1 MGIDLVAGGRR
12 VGHNVRKAPVSQDVY
27 LRLLVKLYSFIAR
40 RTGSKFAEVI
50 AKRLCMSRLNKA
62 PISLSRLA
70 KYVKGKEDKTAV
82 IVGTVTNDVRFL
94 DVPKLTVCALKF
106 TADARARIVKAGGEC
121 LSFDQ
126 LALRSPKGS
135 NTVLLRGRK
144 TAREAVR
151 HFGHRTSVH
160 NPHTHDGV
168 KPYVRSKGRKFEKAR
183 GRRRSNGFKV

>member
-1 MGIDLVAGGRR
+1 
-12 VGHNVRKAPVSQDVY
+12 
-27 LRLLVKLYSFIAR
+27 
-40 RTGSKFAEVI
+40 
-50 AKRLCMSRLNKA
+50 MSRLNKA

-106 TADARARIVKAGGEC
+106 TADARYFLPSFLYLFISIVFFCFSLFLKYFIFFRARIVKAGGEC